1 MAVAGNFCPATG
13 PKQPGDLDMR
23 QQFAQI
29 EEEESQID
37 ITPMLDVVFIML
49 IFFIVTATFIKEA
62 GIEVNRPDAATAVK
76 QEKANILVAIGPN
89 NDIWIDR
96 RQVDVRSV
104 RPNIERLH
112 AENPQGSVVIQADK
126 ESKTD
131 TLIQVMDAAR
141 SAGVFN
147 VSIAANEP

>member
-1 MAVAGNFCPATG
+1 M
-13 PKQPGDLDMR
+13 KQFFN
-23 QQFAQI
+23 QVQA
-29 EEEESQID
+29 EEESEIN

-62 GIEVNRPDAATAVK
+62 GIDVNRPDAATAVK
-76 QEKANILVAIGPN
+76 QEKANILIAIGPN

-96 RQVDVRSV
+96 RQVDIRSV

-126 ESKTD
+126 ESKTE
-131 TLIQVMDAAR
+131 TLIQVMDASR
-141 SAGVFN
+141 QAGVYN
-147 VSIAANEP
+147 VSIAAQED

>member
-1 MAVAGNFCPATG
+1 
-13 PKQPGDLDMR
+13 MR
-23 QQFAQI
+23 EHLAQHYD
-29 EEEESQID
+29 EEESEIN

-49 IFFIVTATFIKEA
+49 IFFIVTATFVKEA

-96 RQVDVRSV
+96 RQVDIRSV

-112 AENPQGSVVIQADK
+112 AENPKGSIVIQAD
-126 ESKTD
+126 EGSTHEA
-131 TLIQVMDAAR
+131 LVIVMEAAKA
-141 SAGVFN
+141 AGVSN
-147 VSIAANEP
+147 VAIASDEG